1 MDSFYQ
7 LTDLPETEAKERL
20 RQVGLDAEILNDL
33 FPRFP
38 ETATKE
44 AVADIFESLDLD
56 MDILYRRSYELSGGQ
71 KVRVMLALILV
82 SRPKLLLLDEPFG
95 DLDPVTLRDVT
106 NALKKI
112 SKTYG
117 ITIVMVSHNTDFIK
131 ELSNRALFM
140 DDGKIVDD
148 SENINEIVDN
158 FIEFCHADYLLGDK

>member
-1 MDSFYQ
+1 
-7 LTDLPETEAKERL
+7 
-20 RQVGLDAEILNDL
+20 
-33 FPRFP
+33 
-38 ETATKE
+38 
-44 AVADIFESLDLD
+44 
-56 MDILYRRSYELSGGQ
+56 
-71 KVRVMLALILV
+71 MLALILV
-82 SRPKLLLLDEPFG
+82 SRPKFLLLDEPFG

-148 SENINEIVDN
+148 SENINDIVDN